1 MKIIKTILLAGG
13 LLALPLI
20 SSAQVFKNADLAISK
35 LKDHVW
41 IIETTKMESMYL
53 IEGNDKAMLIDTGTK
68 CDSLDKIVR
77 KITQKPLLVVITHAH
92 PDHVGN
98 VRYFQSI
105 YLHADDTTLMKSYS
119 YKGKINFI
127 KDGDSFDL
135 GGITLDV
142 YHMPAHTP
150 GSIVLI
156 DKEHGDCY
164 SGDSFGSGQVWLQI
178 PPVAPIAT
186 YISSC
191 RRMLKLMDKGIQRI
205 YCGHYPY
212 PKQAFDKNYMNDMLT
227 LALAL
232 EKNAPVN
239 AAPYA
244 TKLSVGTQTPM
255 ITTLNMASIV
265 YDPDRIHL

>member
-1 MKIIKTILLAGG
+1 MKIIKTILLTGG
-13 LLALPLI
+13 LFSLPLI

-35 LKDHVW
+35 LKDHIWV
-41 IIETTKMESMYL
+41 IETTKMESMYL
-53 IEGNDKAMLIDTGTK
+53 IEGKDKAMLIDTGTK
-68 CDSLDKIVR
+68 CDSLDKVVR
-77 KITQKPLLVVITHAH
+77 KITQKPVYVVITHAH

-105 YLHADDTTLMKSYS
+105 YLHADDTTLMKSYQ

-127 KDGDSFDL
+127 KDGDTFDL
-135 GGITLDV
+135 GGITLEV

-164 SGDSFGSGQVWLQI
+164 SGDSFGSGQVWLQV

-191 RRMLKLMDKGIQRI
+191 LRMLKLMDNGIQRI

-212 PKQAFDKNYMNDMLT
+212 LKQALDRTYMSDMLT
-227 LALAL
+227 LAQAL
-232 EKNAPVN
+232 EKNTPVN

-244 TKLSVGTQTPM
+244 TKLAIGTQTPM

-265 YDPDRIHL
+265 YDPEHLH